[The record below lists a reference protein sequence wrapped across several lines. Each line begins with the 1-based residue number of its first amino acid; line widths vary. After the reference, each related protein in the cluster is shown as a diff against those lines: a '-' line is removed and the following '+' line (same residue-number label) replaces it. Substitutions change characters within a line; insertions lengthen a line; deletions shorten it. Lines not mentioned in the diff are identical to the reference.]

1 MRIYVK
7 CLITTRTGKLTWK
20 SCGHTCTYTSE
31 MEQYTDNLFLTCYP
45 SLYDLEVAIDRKGID
60 NEF

>member
-1 MRIYVK
+1 
-7 CLITTRTGKLTWK
+7 
-20 SCGHTCTYTSE
+20 

-60 NEF
+60 NEFWQSFEFLRGVSVDRVQGKKLAIDNKARM